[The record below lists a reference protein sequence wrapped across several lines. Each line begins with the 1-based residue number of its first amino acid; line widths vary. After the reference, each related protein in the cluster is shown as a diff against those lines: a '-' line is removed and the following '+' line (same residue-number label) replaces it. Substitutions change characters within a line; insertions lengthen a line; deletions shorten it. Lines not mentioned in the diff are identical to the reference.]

1 MFESLTEKFNR
12 TFKRLRGQGKLTESN
27 IKEALREV
35 RLALLEADVH
45 YKVAK
50 TFVADI
56 GERAVGTEVLD
67 SLTPGQQLVKIV
79 NEELTSLMG
88 GTSVGL
94 ELTGRTPLIY
104 MLVGLQGSGKTTTA
118 GKVALY
124 LRDLN
129 RHPCLVP
136 ADVYRPAAIDQLRTL
151 GAQIGVPV
159 YPATTEMDP
168 LDIGVAA
175 LGFASQQGCDVIIVD
190 TAGRLHI
197 DAELMAELQRLKARL
212 QPREILLV
220 ADAMT
225 GQDAVQV
232 AESFNQALGL
242 TGVILTKMDGDARG
256 GAALSIRNV
265 TGTPIK
271 LVGVGEKLDAVEAFY
286 PERMAS
292 RILGM
297 GDMLS
302 LIEKAQKAFDEKE
315 ALKFQEKLVKDEFSL
330 EDFRDQLR
338 QIKKMGSLEEILSMI
353 PGLGQ
358 MKQLKQFKPD
368 EQELVRT
375 EAIINSMTPEERR
388 NYTMINASRRRR
400 IAKGS
405 GTSVQEVN
413 KLLKSYDQM
422 RKMLRNLKK
431 GGKGGRHLLRRG
443 LPLPF

>member
-27 IKEALREV
+27 ITEALREV

-56 GERAVGTEVLD
+56 GQRALGTEVLE
-67 SLTPGQQLVKIV
+67 SLTPGQHLVKIV
-79 NEELTSLMG
+79 NEELVRLMG

-94 ELTGRTPLIY
+94 ELAGRTPLIY

-124 LRDLN
+124 LRELN

-136 ADVYRPAAIDQLRTL
+136 ADVYRPAAIDQLSTL

-159 YPATTEMDP
+159 FPATTDMDP
-168 LDIGVAA
+168 VDIGVES

-197 DAELMAELQRLKARL
+197 DAELMAELQHLKARL

-220 ADAMT
+220 ADGMT

-271 LVGVGEKLDAVEAFY
+271 LVGVGEKLDALEGFY

-302 LIEKAQKAFDEKE
+302 LIEKAQKAFDEKQ

-330 EDFRDQLR
+330 EDFREQLR

-358 MKQLKQFKPD
+358 MKQFKQFKPD

-375 EAIINSMTPEERR
+375 EAIIDSMTPEERR

-431 GGKGGRHLLRRG
+431 GGKGGGHLLRRG